1 METVQEAPPEVRDR
15 LALPLDVGDLDAALT
30 MARTVAP
37 WFGVAKVGYEL
48 YAEAGPDAFARLHD
62 LGFAVFC
69 DLKLHD
75 IPNTVERGAAAL
87 ARHGVRFMNA
97 HAAGGADMLRAFVA
111 GAHDGARSVG
121 LEPPVTLA
129 VTVLTSDADASPFD
143 ARLQVA
149 RESGCDGV
157 VCSGLELDRVRAAGL
172 RSMVPGV
179 RPAGSSLD
187 DQARVVTPAD
197 AITRGADW
205 IVVGRP
211 VTRAADP
218 AAAAAALA
226 AEVGQV
232 LT

>member
-1 METVQEAPPEVRDR
+1 MDTMVEAPPEVRDR
-15 LALPLDVGDLDAALT
+15 LTLPLDVGDLDAALA

-37 WFGVAKVGYEL
+37 WFGIAKVGYEL
-48 YAEAGPDAFARLHD
+48 YGEAGPEAFARLHD
-62 LGFAVFC
+62 LGFEVFC

-75 IPNTVERGAAAL
+75 IPTTVERGAAAL

-97 HAAGGADMLRAFVA
+97 HAGGGVDMLRAFVA
-111 GAHDGARSVG
+111 GAHEGATGAG
-121 LEPPVTLA
+121 LAPPITLG

-143 ARLQVA
+143 ARLEAVRLA
-149 RESGCDGV
+149 GCDGV

-179 RPAGSSLD
+179 RPAGSALD
-187 DQARVVTPAD
+187 DQARVVTPGD
-197 AITRGADW
+197 AIARGADW

-211 VTRAADP
+211 VTRASDP
-218 AAAAAALA
+218 AAVAAALA

-232 LT
+232 LG